1 MEDVGPLTMAVIAR
15 IGPIG
20 RDIAVIIRDELSPAA
35 RSRALAQFAREKID
49 EARAANRRALG
60 KEPPHE
66 VFVDGRRGASLESV
80 RPDGVIV
87 AEFDLISDLLGFVSE
102 LLWMHSPV
110 KSGRYRRSH
119 RIFADGAE
127 VGVVADNTRAL
138 AAPGG
143 RWTSRIRDARE
154 WVFVSVV
161 PYARRIERG
170 WSRQAPDGVYQ
181 AVAAL
186 ARRRYGNIAKVQFT
200 YRGVTGL
207 YESAGER
214 GARPAR
220 ANLRQPAIVIT
231 TA

>member
-1 MEDVGPLTMAVIAR
+1 MAVVAR
-15 IGPIG
+15 IEPIS
-20 RDIAVIIRDELSPAA
+20 RDIQAIIRESLSPAA
-35 RSRALAQFAREKID
+35 KSRVLAQFARETIN
-49 EARAANRRALG
+49 EASDINRRALG
-60 KEPPHE
+60 KVPPYE
-66 VFVDGRRGASLESV
+66 TFVDGRRSEALDRV

-102 LLWMHSPV
+102 QLWVHSPV
-110 KSGRYRRSH
+110 RTGRYRKSH
-119 RIFADGAE
+119 RIFADGALVGE
-127 VGVVADNTRAL
+127 VANNTRAL

-143 RWTSRIRDARE
+143 RWTSGSIDARE

-186 ARRRYGNIAKVQFT
+186 ARRRFGNVAKVQFT

-207 YESAGER
+207 SVR
-214 GARPAR
+214 ARRSRRPPTDM
-220 ANLRQPAIVIT
+220 RQPAIVIT
-231 TA
+231 TT